1 MNNIALGQ
9 YIDRKSLIHKLDPRT
24 KIIALI
30 LLMVAT
36 FLIPEPVI
44 GDSLPIYYPFIA
56 IGVLFSIIIVVV
68 ILSKISVFKYLKSIK
83 QIFFLLIFS
92 FIINLLSN
100 KEGNVI
106 LTLNFNFSFINIG
119 ITILL
124 FVLFIVF
131 RKYIPIKVVVLALL
145 FVLSIYILGIDFGF
159 TFNSFTKDIYSQG
172 LYSASFIC
180 LKIFIAIL
188 LSTILTLTTKP
199 TDLTNGLEW
208 LLHPLTWIKINVSI
222 FAMMISLAL
231 RFIPTLFN
239 ETNKILKAQ
248 SSRGVDF
255 KEGKFFEQIAQI
267 ISLLIPMFVI
277 SYKRAED
284 LADAMEARGYIPGE
298 KRTKINVLK
307 FKFFDYFGI
316 LVSNAILALIIV
328 WRVLK

>member
-9 YIDRKSLIHKLDPRT
+9 YIDRNSPIHRLDPRT
-24 KIIALI
+24 KIIGL
-30 LLMVAT
+30 LVLMVAT

-44 GDSLPIYYPFIA
+44 GGSFPIYYPFIA
-56 IGVLFSIIIVVV
+56 MGVLFAIIIIVV
-68 ILSKISVFKYLKSIK
+68 IMSKISVFKYLKSIK

-100 KEGNVI
+100 KDGSVI
-106 LTLNFNFSFINIG
+106 LSINFNFSFINIG
-119 ITILL
+119 IVVLL
-124 FVLFIVF
+124 LILFIVF
-131 RKYIPIKVVVLALL
+131 RKHIPAKVLVFAIL
-145 FVLSIYILGIDFGF
+145 FVLSIYILSIDFGF
-159 TFNSFTKDIYSQG
+159 TFKNLVKDIYSQG

-255 KEGKFFEQIAQI
+255 KEGKLFEQIGQI

-284 LADAMEARGYIPGE
+284 LADAMEARGYIPGA

-316 LVSNAILALIIV
+316 LLSNAILAFIIV